1 MDRFIGTDELVSLW
15 QSALFKIQY
24 GQIYRTSI
32 NNQND
37 IILQFKIQYGQIYS
51 MPCPL
56 QAIAYIC
63 LKSNMD
69 RFIAVTGVEEII
81 MFVMFK
87 IQYGQIYRQI
97 RVILPVRFEV

>member
-1 MDRFIGTDELVSLW
+1 
-15 QSALFKIQY
+15 
-24 GQIYRTSI
+24 
-32 NNQND
+32 
-37 IILQFKIQYGQIYS
+37 

-69 RFIAVTGVEEII
+69 RFISVTGVEEII

-87 IQYGQIYRQI
+87 IQYG
-97 RVILPVRFEV
+97 